1 MGKLTKIV
9 VTGAAGFIGSNIC
22 DELLSQGGYEIVA
35 IDDLSTGRVQNVP
48 IADGEKLQ
56 FHRMSI
62 LDLDVMRELFD
73 GAEYVIHQAAIPSVP
88 KSIEDPIGTTNANI
102 MGTLN
107 VLVAARDCKVKRVV
121 LASSSS
127 VYGNNPILPQVESME
142 TGPISPY
149 ATSKLVNELHAK
161 QFYDLYDLETVAL
174 RYFNVFG
181 PKQNPKSE
189 YAAVIPK
196 FISKIMKNEPPT
208 IFGDGSATRDFSY
221 VKDVVNAN
229 LLALK
234 APKTACGKAFN
245 ISGGKPISINQ
256 LVETLNKLMGKKIKP
271 KYEKERKGDIKHSYA
286 DMSLAKKY
294 LNHNPKD
301 SLESGLIE
309 TIKWFEKHE

>member
-1 MGKLTKIV
+1 MSKLTKIA

-22 DELLSQGGYEIVA
+22 DELLSHGSYEIIA

-48 IADGEKLQ
+48 IANGEKLQ
-56 FHRMSI
+56 FHRTTI
-62 LDLDVMRELFD
+62 LDLDSMKQLFKD
-73 GAEYVIHQAAIPSVP
+73 VEYVIHQAAIPSVP

-107 VLVAARDCKVKRVV
+107 VLVAAKECKVKRVV

-161 QFYDLYDLETVAL
+161 QFYDLYSLETVAL

-196 FISKIMKNEPPT
+196 FIAKITNGESPT

-221 VKDVVNAN
+221 VKDVVGAN

-234 APKTACGKAFN
+234 APKAACGKAFN
-245 ISGGKPISINQ
+245 ISGGKPIRIDQ

-294 LNHNPKD
+294 LGHNPKY